1 MKSLYVIPN
10 ILNRNLLESIKSLSV
25 CYLYT
30 TCCDCVFC
38 KKKSVIDLY
47 INMLRFTGS
56 PWISRISLTLIVD
69 NNHNKVDRWICL
81 SQTVLLTVKFCTFH
95 KRSCDIPSSTSLL
108 SSVHYML
115 TIFTFYR
122 FNSELTE
129 VWLV

>member
-25 CYLYT
+25 RYLYT

-47 INMLRFTGS
+47 INMLRYTGS

-69 NNHNKVDRWICL
+69 NNHIKVDRWICL

-95 KRSCDIPSSTSLL
+95 KLVVIFHQALHCRHPSIICWQFL
-108 SSVHYML
+108 H
-115 TIFTFYR
+115 FTDLIENWQKFD
-122 FNSELTE
+122 
-129 VWLV
+129 